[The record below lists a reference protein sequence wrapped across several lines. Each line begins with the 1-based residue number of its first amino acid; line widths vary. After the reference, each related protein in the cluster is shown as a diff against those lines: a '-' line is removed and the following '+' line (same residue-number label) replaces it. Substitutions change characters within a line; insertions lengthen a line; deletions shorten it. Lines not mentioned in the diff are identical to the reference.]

1 MYCFERGGGIYN
13 TQEINNEGYAVLEV
27 HQVGGGRQIKAKLS
41 TYMTALQPKRYMGG
55 NVTGLQQK
63 QFFSVLPERKLE

>member
-27 HQVGGGRQIKAKLS
+27 HQVGGGEADQSEAFYIYDCSATKEVHGR
-41 TYMTALQPKRYMGG
+41 
-55 NVTGLQQK
+55 
-63 QFFSVLPERKLE
+63 